1 MSCLD
6 SRSKTEKLLEVGSLS
21 TYFSIFQGTV
31 RALEGVSLDIGRG
44 EIVGLIGETGCG
56 KSVTG
61 LSIVGLIRPPGRIV
75 GGEVIFKGQNLLHLK
90 EKELRR
96 IRGKGISMIFQKPMS
111 SLNPVFTIGKQFLD
125 VIRLHQKVEANEARE
140 IAVASLRKVALPD
153 PEETLDRYPH
163 ELSGGMQQRVM
174 IAMALACGSDLLIA
188 DEPTTALDVS
198 VQLQILKLL
207 RRVMEDTGMS
217 ILLISHDMGVIGS
230 TCDRINVMYAGSVVE
245 SGPVRAII
253 DKPLHPYTKGLM
265 GVIPSFSENKKRLQP
280 LKGVVPNLL
289 HPPPGCRFHPRC
301 PFAMSVCK
309 EKVPSRVE
317 VEDRHYVSCFIFHE
331 NQYLELEA
339 QTAEFGS
346 SKTGLA

>member
-6 SRSKTEKLLEVGSLS
+6 SGSKTEKLLEVRDLS
-21 TYFSIFQGTV
+21 TYFFTFQGV
-31 RALEGVSLDIGRG
+31 VKALEGVDLGIDRN
-44 EIVGLIGETGCG
+44 EVVGLIGETGCG

-61 LSIVGLIRPPGRIV
+61 LSIMGLIQPPGRII
-75 GGEVIFKGQNLLHLK
+75 GGKVIFKEQNLLDLK
-90 EKELRR
+90 EKELQR

-125 VIRLHQKVEANEARE
+125 VIRLHRKVKVNEARK
-140 IAVASLRKVALPD
+140 IAVTSLRKVVLPD

-198 VQLQILKLL
+198 VQLQVLKLL
-207 RRVMEDTGMS
+207 RRVMKDAGMS

-230 TCDRINVMYAGSVVE
+230 SCERVNVMYAGSVVE
-245 SGPVRAII
+245 SGSVRAII
-253 DKPLHPYTKGLM
+253 DRPLHPYSKGLM
-265 GVIPSFSENKKRLQP
+265 EVIPSFSESTKRLQP
-280 LKGVVPNLL
+280 LKGEVPNLL
-289 HPPPGCRFHPRC
+289 HPPQGCRFHPRC

-309 EKVPSRVE
+309 EKVPPRVE
-317 VEDRHYVSCFIFHE
+317 IEDRHYVSCFIFHE
-331 NQYLELEA
+331 NQYR
-339 QTAEFGS
+339 S
-346 SKTGLA
+346 

>member
-6 SRSKTEKLLEVGSLS
+6 SGSKTEKLLEVRDLS
-21 TYFSIFQGTV
+21 TYFFTFQGV
-31 RALEGVSLDIGRG
+31 VKALEGVDLSIDRN
-44 EIVGLIGETGCG
+44 EVVGLIGETGCG

-61 LSIVGLIRPPGRIV
+61 LSIMGLIQPPGRIV
-75 GGEVIFKGQNLLHLK
+75 GGEVIFKEQNLLDLK
-90 EKELRR
+90 EKELQR

-125 VIRLHQKVEANEARE
+125 VIRLHRKVKVNEARK
-140 IAVASLRKVALPD
+140 IAVTSLRKVVLPD

-198 VQLQILKLL
+198 VQLQVLKLL
-207 RRVMEDTGMS
+207 RRVMKDAGMS

-230 TCDRINVMYAGSVVE
+230 SCERVNVMYAGSVVE
-245 SGPVRAII
+245 SGSVRAII
-253 DKPLHPYTKGLM
+253 DRPLHPYSKGLM
-265 GVIPSFSENKKRLQP
+265 EVIPSFSENKKRLQP
-280 LKGVVPNLL
+280 LKGEVPSLL
-289 HPPPGCRFHPRC
+289 HPPPGCRFHSRC

-309 EKVPSRVE
+309 EKVPPRVE
-317 VEDRHYVSCFIFHE
+317 IEDRHYVSCFIFHE
-331 NQYLELEA
+331 NQYR
-339 QTAEFGS
+339 S
-346 SKTGLA
+346 